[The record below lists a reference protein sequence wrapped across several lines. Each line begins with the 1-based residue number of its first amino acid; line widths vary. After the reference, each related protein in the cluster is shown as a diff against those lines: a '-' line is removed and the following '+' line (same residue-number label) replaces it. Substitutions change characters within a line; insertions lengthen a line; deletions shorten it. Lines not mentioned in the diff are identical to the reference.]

1 MSISICIYFEFY
13 DMCRLLFMKL
23 FKTDK
28 YWLASVW
35 RKKNLRTIIL
45 TPSCLSS
52 FEVNDYY
59 VPYVHIFVEKG

>member
-35 RKKNLRTIIL
+35 RKKKFTD
-45 TPSCLSS
+45 
-52 FEVNDYY
+52 EVNDYY
-59 VPYVHIFVEKG
+59 VP